1 MLVAIAWNLHTLFIG
16 CAIAGGIVLALQL
29 VLMMLGGDHH
39 DADGMSEFEADEVGH
54 GGNIFFAH
62 LSLKTVVAFVT
73 FFGLSGWAA
82 EEADLVPWLQIAV
95 ALGTGLVAFYIVAFI
110 MASLM
115 KLESKGNV
123 DLNNAVGQT
132 AQVYLRIP
140 ARKSGMGKV
149 TVEIQ
154 QRSLQLNAVT
164 DGDQIDTGA
173 QVRVLSLMANE
184 TVEVSPV

>member
-1 MLVAIAWNLHTLFIG
+1 MLLAITWNLQTLFMG
-16 CAIAGGIVLALQL
+16 CSIVGGAVLGLQL
-29 VLMMLGGDHH
+29 VLMLIGGDHSG
-39 DADGMSEFEADEVGH
+39 DISEFEADEVGL
-54 GGNIFFAH
+54 GDNLFFAH

-82 EEADLVPWLQIAV
+82 HEGDLAPWLQITV
-95 ALGTGLVAFYIVAFI
+95 ALGAGLVAFYIVAFI

-115 KLESKGNV
+115 KLESKGNL
-123 DLNNAVGQT
+123 DLTNAVGRT

-164 DGDQIDTGA
+164 DGDQIATGA
-173 QVRVLSLMANE
+173 TVRVLSLLSNE
-184 TVEVSPV
+184 TVEVSPL